1 MRTFSLCWMLVVF
14 SLTACS
20 VVASAS
26 LLKMFPLERVLVLT
40 PVTTEVGKGQ
50 LWICNDPDC
59 PEGCNSKDP
68 YWGNG
73 LILEE
78 SRKLEKTNA
87 NCYFLGG
94 N

>member
-20 VVASAS
+20 VVGEFKREQRY
-26 LLKMFPLERVLVLT
+26 LLLEGQVPLERVLVLT
-40 PVTTEVGKGQ
+40 PVTTEVGKGK

-78 SRKLEKTNA
+78 SRKREKN
-87 NCYFLGG
+87 
-94 N
+94 